1 MVKDITRYP
10 TSPGVEFGTDVRI
23 FNEEIHTLI
32 QDLKDTIIENN
43 LDGLAGYQI
52 KNFYNVIVVKN
63 EEGDFLELIN
73 PRILSNSGKQIVTES
88 TAYFQGFTA
97 EVPRYEK
104 ISLIYQD
111 RDGEQKSL
119 KAEGELSILLQRKID
134 YTFGSTFLSKLTKKE
149 RDLFESKL
157 DRGSNTG
164 KVDESCPTTFF
175 RDKILKVSN
184 ALMIGMLLLLIGS
197 LFVSEK
203 ELLSSLWTY
212 QTYLAYTSLGFLVF
226 YFFYA
231 QYEGKTYSS
240 CSSCQI
246 GNIIGTSLFVLM
258 KLSIL
263 TVLSYFIIK

>member
-23 FNEEIHTLI
+23 FNEVIHTLI
-32 QDLKDTIIENN
+32 QDLKDTIIENKI
-43 LDGLAGYQI
+43 DGLAGYQI
-52 KNFYNVIVVKN
+52 KNYFNVIVVKK
-63 EEGDFLELIN
+63 EDGSFLELIN
-73 PRILSNSGKQIVTES
+73 PRILSNSGKQIVTET
-88 TAYFQGFTA
+88 TAYFHGFTA

-111 RDGEQKSL
+111 KDGVQQSL

-149 RDLFESKL
+149 KDLFESKL
-157 DRGSNTG
+157 DSGSNAG
-164 KVDESCPTTFF
+164 SVEVCPTTFF

-184 ALMIGMLLLLIGS
+184 ILMIGMLPLLTAS
-197 LFVSEK
+197 FFVSEK

-212 QTYLAYTSLGFLVF
+212 QTYLAYSTLGVLVF

-246 GNIIGTSLFVLM
+246 GNIIGTALVSLM
-258 KLSIL
+258 NLSI
-263 TVLSYFIIK
+263 VMALSYFII

>member
-1 MVKDITRYP
+1 MVRDITRYP
-10 TSPGVEFGTDVRI
+10 SSPGVEFGTDVRI

-32 QDLKDTIIENN
+32 QDLKDTIIENKI
-43 LDGLAGYQI
+43 DGLAAYQI
-52 KNFYNVIVVKN
+52 KNYFNVIVVKK
-63 EEGDFLELIN
+63 EDGEFLELIN

-88 TAYFQGFTA
+88 TAYFSGFTA

-111 RDGEQKSL
+111 REGVQQSL

-149 RDLFESKL
+149 KDLFESKL
-157 DRGSNTG
+157 DRGSNAG

-175 RDKILKVSN
+175 RDKILKGSN
-184 ALMIGMLLLLIGS
+184 VLMILMVLLLVSS

-203 ELLSSLWTY
+203 EMLHSLWMY
-212 QTYLAYTSLGFLVF
+212 QTYLGYATLATLVS

-246 GNIIGTSLFVLM
+246 GNIIGTTLVSLM
-258 KLSIL
+258 NLSIL
-263 TVLSYFIIK
+263 MVLSYFII